1 MKKSNIVLMSDSY
14 KYSQFNQYP
23 PDTVS
28 VYSYIEARS
37 SKRSF
42 DTVKFFGLQAF
53 IQEYLTTPVTM
64 QDIYEAK
71 AVIEAHG
78 EPFNY
83 EGWKYIVD
91 KHNGYLPVKIRA
103 VPEGAVVPLGVPLV
117 VVENTD
123 PECYWLTSFL
133 ETAILRAVWYPTTVC
148 TNSYETKKI
157 ILKALEETGDPTGI
171 DFKLHDFGARGVS
184 SEESAAIGG
193 AAHLVNFRGTDTV
206 SALGFIAGYYK
217 GSIAEGYSIP
227 AMEHSTVTSW
237 GKENEVQS
245 YRNMLNNYAKPGAII
260 AAVSDS
266 YDIYA
271 ACHLWGTELKQQVL
285 DSGAT
290 VVIRPDSGNPT
301 EVALKCLQ
309 ILESHFG
316 SAVNSKGFKVLN
328 NVRLIW
334 GDGITMEVI
343 SNILFVLKINQYSAD
358 NIAFGQGGAL
368 LQGVTRDDF
377 GFAVKCSSIGIRDS
391 IRAHGVEY
399 RDVYK
404 DPVTD
409 SGKKS
414 KRGRVVAYK
423 NKDGKYF
430 SGVEDWTDDAM
441 NLVFYNGIIEHAV
454 AFDQVRNQEAKD
466 KGEK

>member
-1 MKKSNIVLMSDSY
+1 MKKSNIILMSDSY

-23 PDTVS
+23 PGTVN

-37 SKRSF
+37 SKRGF

-64 QDIYEAK
+64 QDIHEAR

-91 KHNGYLPVKIRA
+91 KHNGYLPVLIKA

-123 PECYWLTSFL
+123 TECYWLTSFL

-206 SALGFIAGYYK
+206 SALGFIARYYK
-217 GSIAEGYSIP
+217 GAIAEGFSIP

-245 YRNMLNNYAKPGAII
+245 YRNMLNNYVKPGAII

-377 GFAVKCSSIGIRDS
+377 GFAMKCSSIGIRDS